1 MTRLPK
7 SRIDG
12 SQGECGPRE
21 VLFILFISGLVLG
34 ILIGIAV
41 GCLSRRARDQM
52 PESHGEPMH
61 GPRSD
66 DVRPVPSQVEPPAC
80 VVDEQLIQAHKLAA
94 FGQLSTGVAHE
105 INNPLAII
113 SEEAGWMQDLLN
125 KEESRDFKFAD
136 DFRDSLGIIV
146 QQTRRCG
153 DVTRNLLSFAEHMES
168 NIREMDLNGIID
180 EVVGIMEKDAQLNNI
195 GIERDLD
202 QDLPRILSD
211 SSLLRQLFL
220 NLINNALDAVE
231 RDGQVVVSTRRDG
244 EDRILIA
251 VTDNGCGI
259 HRNHLHRVF
268 DPFFTTKPPG
278 KGTGLGLSICYGIV
292 KKLGGSIAVESA
304 VAQGSTFSVTLPLTP
319 PANLMADFAGMP
331 D

>member
-1 MTRLPK
+1 M
-7 SRIDG
+7 
-12 SQGECGPRE
+12 
-21 VLFILFISGLVLG
+21 V
-34 ILIGIAV
+34 A
-41 GCLSRRARDQM
+41 
-52 PESHGEPMH
+52 
-61 GPRSD
+61 
-66 DVRPVPSQVEPPAC
+66 PAC

-113 SEEAGWMQDLLN
+113 NEEAGWMQDLLN
-125 KEESRDFKFAD
+125 KEESRNFKFAE

-153 DVTRNLLSFAEHMES
+153 DVTRNLLSFAENMES
-168 NIREMDLNGIID
+168 NIREVDLNEIID
-180 EVVGIMEKDAQLNNI
+180 EVVGIMEKDALLNNI
-195 GIERDLD
+195 IIERNLD

-211 SSLLRQLFL
+211 SSHLRQLFL

-231 RDGQVVVSTRRDG
+231 RDGHVVISTQRDG
-244 EDRILIA
+244 EDKIVIA

-259 HRNHLHRVF
+259 HGNHLHRVF

-292 KKLGGSIAVESA
+292 NKLGGNISVEST
-304 VAQGSTFSVTLPLTP
+304 VAQGSTFTVTLPLTP
-319 PANLMADFAGMP
+319 SADLMADFGHAP